1 MRRPYAIAI
10 ITALAFAATLVQAAW
25 PEKPLQLIVA
35 YPPGGLTD
43 ALARA
48 VAKPL
53 GERLKQAVVVQNVP
67 GGGPNRVSHFFRLN
81 GPRFSTIFNARRVTF
96 FCSP

>member
-10 ITALAFAATLVQAAW
+10 ITALACAATLVQAAW

-35 YPPGGLTD
+35 YPPGGLID

-67 GGGPNRVSHFFRLN
+67 GGGPNRVSHF
-81 GPRFSTIFNARRVTF
+81 SV
-96 FCSP
+96 